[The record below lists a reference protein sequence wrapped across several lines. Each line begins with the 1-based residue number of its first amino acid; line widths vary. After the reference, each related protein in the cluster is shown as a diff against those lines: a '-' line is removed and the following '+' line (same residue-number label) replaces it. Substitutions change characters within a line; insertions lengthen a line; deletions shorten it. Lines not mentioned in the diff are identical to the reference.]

1 MKIMQVVPRMD
12 VGGVERGVVDLA
24 KYFQDKE
31 DQIIVVSSGGRL
43 IKELKSLGVRHY
55 KLNVDKKSP
64 FGLLL
69 IKKLR
74 KIIKK
79 ENIDIVHARSR
90 VPAWISFF
98 ATRGTDA
105 DFITTAHGFYSVHL
119 LSSVMGWGKFV
130 ICPSKVIARHMQ
142 EDFGVGR
149 DKIVVIPRWVD
160 LDKFK
165 FSPKR
170 DAAKGISIVSVGR
183 LSPSKGYEYLIKAM
197 RHIVRVKPYANLSII
212 GSASPSK
219 EKYVN
224 YLKGLVHRYSLNYHI
239 KFIGY
244 RFDID
249 KILSKASLL
258 VMPSVVKE
266 SFGRVIIE
274 PFAIGTPVVATRIG
288 AVLEIIEDKKNGF
301 LVNPRDADD
310 LSKTILNVLKN
321 PSMAE
326 RVVLNARKKVEKYY
340 SLDRCLIDTQKVYK
354 ETKKLK
360 RILIIKLTSLG
371 DVILAIPSL
380 KAIKENYP
388 DSEVS
393 LLISRRYASLF
404 YDCPYVNRIIP
415 IEESYKSLR
424 YIRDISSNLRRMS
437 FDYIVD
443 LQNNHVTHLITFLSL
458 PHKSFGFSRKLGFLL
473 TSKTQFPY
481 DKSVDPLSSQERI
494 LKLMGITFKEKKLIF
509 WDTKSPDISRYRL
522 SKDKFIGVNIS
533 AARKWETKNWPL
545 DNTKRFIDMVHKEL
559 KGYKVV
565 LIGDKDSAQRA
576 LSLQSSLKQNVVNLS
591 GKTTLRELIAVIKNL
606 NAFITPDTA
615 TLHLA
620 QSLGIPTVALFGPTN
635 PSAHTVRS
643 PNLHIIVKQL
653 SCSFCYKPV
662 CETYECMSRISPSEV
677 LTSLKELLQNDRPV

>member
-31 DQIIVVSSGGRL
+31 DEIIVVSSGGRL
-43 IKELKSLGVRHY
+43 IKELKSLGVKHY
-55 KLNVDKKSP
+55 RLNVHKKSP
-64 FGLLL
+64 FSILL
-69 IKKLR
+69 IKRLR
-74 KIIKK
+74 RIIEK

-98 ATRGTDA
+98 ATRGTGA
-105 DFITTAHGFYSVHL
+105 DFITTAHGFYSAHL
-119 LSSVMGWGKFV
+119 LSRVMGWGKFV

-142 EDFGVGR
+142 DDFGIGY
-149 DKIVVIPRWVD
+149 DKLVIIPRWVD

-170 DAAKGISIVSVGR
+170 DAAESISIVSVGR

-244 RFDID
+244 RSDID
-249 KILSKASLL
+249 KILSKANLL

-274 PFAIGTPVVATRIG
+274 AFAIGTPVVATGIG
-288 AVLEIIEDKKNGF
+288 AVLEIIEDRKNGF

-310 LSKTILNVLKN
+310 LSNTILNVLKN
-321 PSMAE
+321 PSMVE
-326 RVVLNARKKVEKYY
+326 RVVANARKKAEEYY
-340 SLDRCLIDTQKVYK
+340 SLDKCLMDTQKVYK
-354 ETKKLK
+354 ETKELK

-371 DVILAIPSL
+371 DIILAVPSL
-380 KAIKENYP
+380 KAIKEGYP
-388 DSEVS
+388 KSKVS
-393 LLISRRYASLF
+393 LLISKKYASLF
-404 YDCPYVNRIIP
+404 YDCPYVDRIIP
-415 IEESYKSLR
+415 VEESYKSLR
-424 YIRDISSNLRRMS
+424 YIINVSSKLRRMS

-443 LQNNHVTHLITFLSL
+443 LQNNRATHLITFLSL
-458 PHKSFGFSRKLGFLL
+458 PRKSFGFSRKLGFLL

-494 LKLMGITFKEKKLIF
+494 LKLMGITFKEKKLMF
-509 WDTKSPDISRYRL
+509 WGTKLADISRYRL
-522 SKDKFIGVNIS
+522 SKDKLIGINIS
-533 AARKWETKNWPL
+533 AAKKWETKNWPI
-545 DNTKRFIDMVHKEL
+545 DNIKRFIDMIHKEL

-565 LIGDKDSAQRA
+565 LIGDKDSAQKA

-606 NAFITPDTA
+606 DAFITPDTA
-615 TLHLA
+615 TLHMA
-620 QSLGIPTVALFGPTN
+620 QSLGIPTIALFGPTN

-643 PNLHIIVKQL
+643 PNLHIIVKKL
-653 SCSFCYKPV
+653 DCSFCYKPR
-662 CETYECMSRISPSEV
+662 CETHKCMSIISPSEV
-677 LTSLKELLQNDRPV
+677 LTRLKHILSLK